1 MRSKYITQRNGWT
14 FRKGCIEKHN
24 FYASKDPIDVN
35 DDDIEHL
42 VASNKYPIEKKTKY
56 FIDYST
62 HSYDHIKPLCVNLHK
77 PYGPIKSLK

>member
-35 DDDIEHL
+35 DDDIERL
-42 VASNKYPIEKKTKY
+42 VASNKYPIEKKLN
-56 FIDYST
+56 I
-62 HSYDHIKPLCVNLHK
+62 
-77 PYGPIKSLK
+77 SLIIQLIPMII

>member
-1 MRSKYITQRNGWT
+1 MRSKYITQRNGCT

-42 VASNKYPIEKKTKY
+42 VASNKYPIEKKLN
-56 FIDYST
+56 I
-62 HSYDHIKPLCVNLHK
+62 
-77 PYGPIKSLK
+77 SLIIQLIPMII

>member
-42 VASNKYPIEKKTKY
+42 VASNKYPIEKKLN
-56 FIDYST
+56 I
-62 HSYDHIKPLCVNLHK
+62 
-77 PYGPIKSLK
+77 SLIIQLIPMII

>member
-35 DDDIEHL
+35 DDDIERL
-42 VASNKYPIEKKTKY
+42 VASSKYPIEKKLN
-56 FIDYST
+56 I
-62 HSYDHIKPLCVNLHK
+62 
-77 PYGPIKSLK
+77 SLIIQLIPMII